1 MEVLTARKCNW
12 KAKGKAK
19 YKHFVLE
26 CDRSVCAHTVITTR
40 SNTQLHPLGKILT
53 LLAREKMTKRVFVT
67 VGTTSFDELIQAA
80 TEDTFLK
87 VCYVEA
93 SVHICCVHNE
103 QFSHSTLKVLW
114 LCPYPFR
121 KSRMGWWGVSE
132 SWEFLV
138 VSIPCKVTA

>member
-1 MEVLTARKCNW
+1 M
-12 KAKGKAK
+12 
-19 YKHFVLE
+19 
-26 CDRSVCAHTVITTR
+26 CAHTVITTR

>member
-26 CDRSVCAHTVITTR
+26 YDRSVCAHTVITTR
-40 SNTQLHPLGKILT
+40 SNTQLHPLGKFLT

-103 QFSHSTLKVLW
+103 QFSHSTLKVL
-114 LCPYPFR
+114 
-121 KSRMGWWGVSE
+121 
-132 SWEFLV
+132 
-138 VSIPCKVTA
+138 

>member
-67 VGTTSFDELIQAA
+67 VGTTSFDVLIQAA

-103 QFSHSTLKVLW
+103 QISHSTLKVLW